1 MPIQNVCHTAAN
13 GVYRMYEEFYG
24 LREKPFSLTPD
35 TDFFYRDRVH
45 QEALNVLTVAL
56 NSGEG
61 FVQVVG
67 DVGTGKTLL
76 CRQFLHMLQKTHT
89 TAYLPNPLLTP
100 LELYRAIT
108 DDLELKIPPPATA
121 QQFIKALFT
130 ALISLKKAGRP
141 LTVLID
147 EAQVMPIRSLEA
159 LRLLS
164 NLETRKEKLLHII
177 FFAQPEF
184 EQRLAKDNLRQLRQR
199 ITFTYTLKALPS
211 SDLAAYLDHR
221 LRVAGYQGNSL
232 FTPAAVK
239 LLYRASKGV
248 PRVINLLAHK
258 ALMVGY
264 GKGAGKITGQM
275 ASAAITD
282 TTGVHTAATWFF
294 GRRTRQIATLLMSIA
309 IVAFTVFAW
318 EMWR

>member
-1 MPIQNVCHTAAN
+1 
-13 GVYRMYEEFYG
+13 MYEQFYG

-67 DVGTGKTLL
+67 GVGTGKTLL
-76 CRQFLHMLQKTHT
+76 CRQLLQMLQDTYAM
-89 TAYLPNPLLTP
+89 AYLPNPLLTP
-100 LELYRAIT
+100 VELYRAIA
-108 DDLELKIPPPATA
+108 DDLELDMPPNATA
-121 QQFIKALFT
+121 QHFHKTIFT
-130 ALISLKKAGRP
+130 ALIALKEAGRP
-141 LTVLID
+141 LAVLID
-147 EAQVMPIRSLEA
+147 EAQVMPLRSLEA

-164 NLETRKEKLLHII
+164 NLETRKEKLLHIV

-199 ITFTYTLKALPS
+199 ITFTYTLKPLPS

-232 FTPAAVK
+232 FTPAAVA

-248 PRVINLLAHK
+248 PRVVNLLAHK

-264 GKGAGKITGQM
+264 GKGDRRITRHMVG
-275 ASAAITD
+275 AAIKD
-282 TTGVHTAATWFF
+282 TAGVRAGGTWGL
-294 GRRTRQIATLLMSIA
+294 GRRIQLISILFL
-309 IVAFTVFAW
+309 IVAVGLFIW
-318 EMWR
+318 GMLR